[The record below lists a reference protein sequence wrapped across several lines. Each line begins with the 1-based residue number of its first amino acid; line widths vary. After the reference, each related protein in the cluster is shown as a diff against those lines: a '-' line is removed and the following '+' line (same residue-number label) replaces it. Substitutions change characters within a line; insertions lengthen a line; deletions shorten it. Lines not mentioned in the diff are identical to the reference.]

1 MLMSRR
7 GAVLTFVG
15 CFLAVAAI
23 QWVGLAWSFADFHPG
38 GDVAVDPVLAR
49 RAGVGAA
56 MHGVFRVP
64 LEWMRSAVV
73 RLPGGSEFVGTSGY
87 ATLNGWVCWLGL
99 PVIYGMMFW
108 SSLRLLI
115 RFFSGRESGA
125 A

>member
-7 GAVLTFVG
+7 SGVFAFVG
-15 CFLAVAAI
+15 CFLAVVGF
-23 QWVGLAWSFADFHPG
+23 QWLGLFWSFADFHPG
-38 GDVAVDPVLAR
+38 GDVDVDPVLAR
-49 RAGVGAA
+49 RAELGAA

-87 ATLNGWVCWLGL
+87 ATLNGWVHWLVL
-99 PVIYGMMFW
+99 PVIYGMMLW

-115 RFFSGRESGA
+115 RFFSRRESGA